1 MSTTKL
7 AAAVRTAL
15 IAGGAM
21 AMTGMPAA
29 HAQQGAPA
37 TTDTSGQIEEI
48 IVTAER
54 RESSLQDTPI
64 AISALS
70 ADLLTDRGVTDFSGV
85 AKSSP
90 SMSFTPYPSSNNTL
104 ILYMRG
110 QGASDAAQITL
121 DSAVGLYQD
130 GFYLSRGQ
138 AVTFD
143 LADIER
149 VEVLRG
155 PQGTLYGRN
164 TTGGAVNMISK
175 KPTGELHFKQE
186 LGFGSENRLR
196 SLSVLDLPK
205 VGGLSSKISFL
216 KRDQDGYVK
225 NMGAG
230 RDFGEEGQTAG
241 RVALRWDNG
250 SPLTADFFYELGEMT
265 GTPGYYVNDVWSGD
279 NPNLLPFVPPIPGYT
294 SDGKPEDETWRPID
308 LKESKA
314 DFQSM
319 GLTLTWDV
327 NDALTLK
334 SLTGYR
340 DVKSIF
346 YQDYADSFLA
356 GFRTFDDVRFHQFSQ
371 ELQALGSLFDDRLD
385 YLIGLYYFKEG
396 ASHFENV
403 QITTDIGGVPS
414 NFLLDKDRDVHADA
428 ESKAIFAQLT
438 WTPAILDDRLDLT
451 IGGRY
456 TKDTR
461 DASRTLQNSLL
472 NPATPSVPATQFC
485 DFVTVFQPC
494 IIGLEP
500 TGDPSQ
506 ITSNS
511 VESSKFNPAFTANY
525 RWTDDVSTYLRIAT
539 GYKAGGSAES
549 GDVGQFGGTF
559 DPEDVTLYELGLKSY
574 LFDRRVRLNLAVF
587 DSEYE
592 DMQLFFNT
600 NPQDLSVLV
609 ATNAG
614 KASVKGVELETLW
627 QPTDTLR
634 FTFDYTYLDASYD
647 EVAAPANTIFDPA
660 VNPDSPYQVGDN
672 VKDVFA
678 MPYAPENSYNV
689 GADWTFAEFNTSK
702 LALILNYRWEDKTF
716 LSAPAGPAIPGR
728 DFYARDSYGLLDARV
743 SWNIDF
749 ANDSHGRM
757 DVYMNN
763 VLDDE
768 WESHLIAFGNAIPV
782 AGQPA
787 GYSNNAIIW
796 AERPIYGVNFIYEF

>member
-1 MSTTKL
+1 MSTKL
-7 AAAVRTAL
+7 TTAMRSAW
-15 IAGGAM
+15 IAGGTM
-21 AMTGMPAA
+21 AVF
-29 HAQQGAPA
+29 GAPLA
-37 TTDTSGQIEEI
+37 LAQTAGTPSSSGEIEEI

-54 RESSLQDTPI
+54 RETSLQDTPI
-64 AISALS
+64 AISAMS
-70 ADLLTDRGVTDFSGV
+70 ADLLADRGVTDFAGV

-130 GFYLSRGQ
+130 GFYISRGQ

-143 LADIER
+143 LSDIER

-175 KPTGELHFKQE
+175 KPTGELGFKQE

-216 KRDQDGYVK
+216 KREQDGFVE
-225 NMGAG
+225 NSGG
-230 RDFGEEGQTAG
+230 QHDFSEEGQTAG
-241 RVALRWDNG
+241 RVALRWDND
-250 SPLTADFFYELGEMT
+250 SPFTADFFYEIGEMT
-265 GTPGYYVNDVWSGD
+265 GTPGYYTNDA
-279 NPNLLPFVPPIPGYT
+279 LLAYVPGYQ
-294 SDGKPEDETWRPID
+294 SDGRPEDETYRSID
-308 LKESKA
+308 LDESDA

-319 GLTLTWDV
+319 GLTLTWEIS
-327 NDALTLK
+327 DALTLK

-346 YQDYADSFLA
+346 YQDYADSFQVS
-356 GFRTFDDVRFHQFSQ
+356 FRTFDDVRFHQFSQ
-371 ELQALGSLFDDRLD
+371 ELQALGTLFDDRVD
-385 YLIGLYYFKEG
+385 YLLGLYYFDES

-403 QITTDIGGVPS
+403 LIRDIPS
-414 NFLLDKDRDVHADA
+414 FDFDPLLRLDKDRDVHADA
-428 ESKAIFAQLT
+428 ESQAIFAQVT
-438 WTPAILDDRLDLT
+438 WTPPILDDRLDLT

-456 TKDTR
+456 TKDER
-461 DASRTLQNSLL
+461 NASRTLQNRFRIF
-472 NPATPSVPATQFC
+472 VPEFAPPDYAPGAPLC
-485 DFVTVFQPC
+485 DFVTVFPPNC
-494 IIGLEP
+494 DLVIGQEP
-500 TGDPSQ
+500 SGDPNQ

-525 RWTDDVSTYLRIAT
+525 QWTDDVSTYLRVAT

-549 GDVGQFGGTF
+549 VDVGQFGNTF
-559 DPEDVTLYELGLKSY
+559 DPEDVTMYELGLKSY
-574 LFDRRVRLNLAVF
+574 LFDRTVRLNVALF
-587 DSEYE
+587 DSQYE

-600 NPQDLSVLV
+600 NPADLSVLV

-614 KASVKGVELETLW
+614 EASVSGIEIETLW
-627 QPTDTLR
+627 QPIEQLR
-634 FTFDYTYLDASYD
+634 FTFDYTYLDASFD
-647 EVAAPANTIFDPA
+647 EVSAPANTIFDPA

-672 VKDVFA
+672 VADVFV
-678 MPYAPENSYNV
+678 MPYAPENSFN
-689 GADWTFAEFNTSK
+689 AAIDWTFAEFGTSA
-702 LALILNYRWEDKTF
+702 LNLILNYRWEDRTY
-716 LSAPAGPAIPGR
+716 LSSPAGPAIPGR
-728 DFYARDSYGLLDARV
+728 DLYSRDSFGLLDARV
-743 SWNIDF
+743 SWRMDF
-749 ANDSHGRM
+749 ANEANGRV

-768 WESHLIAFGNAIPV
+768 WEAHAIAFGNPIPV

-787 GYSNNAIIW
+787 GYTNRAVIW
-796 AERPIYGVNFIYEF
+796 SERPIYGVNFVYEF

>member
-1 MSTTKL
+1 
-7 AAAVRTAL
+7 
-15 IAGGAM
+15 M
-21 AMTGMPAA
+21 AMSGMPAA
-29 HAQQGAPA
+29 HAQQQQQSGAA
-37 TTDTSGQIEEI
+37 AESSGKIEEI

-64 AISALS
+64 AISAMS
-70 ADLLTDRGVTDFSGV
+70 SDLLTDRGVTDFAGV

-175 KPTGELHFKQE
+175 KPTGELGFKQE

-205 VGGLSSKISFL
+205 IGGLSTKLSFL
-216 KRDQDGYVK
+216 KRQQDGYVE
-225 NMGAG
+225 NHGG
-230 RDFGEEGQTAG
+230 GHDFAEEGQTAG
-241 RVALRWDNG
+241 RIALRWDNG
-250 SPLTADFFYELGEMT
+250 SPFTADYFYEIGEMT
-265 GTPGYYVNDVWSGD
+265 GTPGYYTNDVLSGA
-279 NPNLLPFVPPIPGYT
+279 NKNIPFQIPGYK
-294 SDGKPEDETWRPID
+294 SDGKPEDEAYRPID
-308 LKESKA
+308 LNESKA

-319 GLTLTWDV
+319 GLTLTLDV

-346 YQDYADSFLA
+346 YQDYADSFLVS
-356 GFRTFDDVRFHQFSQ
+356 FRTFDDVRFHQFSQ
-371 ELQALGSLFDDRLD
+371 ELQALGTIFDDRVD
-385 YLIGLYYFKEG
+385 YLVGLYYFKEG

-403 QITTDIGGVPS
+403 EIRDVPS
-414 NFLLDKDRDVHADA
+414 VDFDGLLLLDKDRDVHADA
-428 ESKAIFAQLT
+428 ESKAIFAQVT
-438 WTPAILDDRLDLT
+438 WTPPIFDDRLDLT
-451 IGGRY
+451 FGGRY
-456 TKDTR
+456 TEDTR
-461 DASRTLQNSLL
+461 DASRTLQNRFRLFDPT
-472 NPATPSVPATQFC
+472 NINYGPAPFC
-485 DFVTVFQPC
+485 DFVTVFANCDLVVGQ
-494 IIGLEP
+494 EP
-500 TGDPSQ
+500 SGDPNQ

-511 VESSKFNPAFTANY
+511 VDSSKFNPAFTANF
-525 RWTDDVSTYLRIAT
+525 RWTDDISTYLRVAT

-549 GDVGQFGGTF
+549 VDVGQFGGTF

-574 LFDRRVRLNLAVF
+574 LFDRRVRLNLAAF
-587 DSEYE
+587 DSEYK

-600 NPQDLSVLV
+600 NPGDLSVLV

-627 QPTDTLR
+627 QPTDALR
-634 FTFDYTYLDASYD
+634 LTFDYTYLDASYD
-647 EVAAPANTIFDPA
+647 EVKAPANTIFDPA

-672 VKDVFA
+672 IKDVFS
-678 MPYAPENSYNV
+678 MPYAPENSFNAGV
-689 GADWTFAEFNTSK
+689 DWTFADFDTSK

-716 LSAPAGPAIPGR
+716 LSAPSGPAIPGN
-728 DFYARDSYGLLDARV
+728 DYYARDSFGLLDARV

-749 ANDSHGRM
+749 KNDSHGRM

-768 WESHLIAFGNAIPV
+768 WESHLIAFGNPIPV
-782 AGQPA
+782 LDPNTGQHLPA
-787 GYSNNAIIW
+787 GYNRNAIIW
-796 AERPIYGVNFIYEF
+796 AERPVYGVNFIYEF

>member
-1 MSTTKL
+1 
-7 AAAVRTAL
+7 VRSAL
-15 IAGGAM
+15 FAGGAM
-21 AMTGMPAA
+21 ALSGMPAA
-29 HAQQGAPA
+29 HAQQEPAAP
-37 TTDTSGQIEEI
+37 TGQIEEI

-54 RESSLQDTPI
+54 RESSLQETPI

-70 ADLLTDRGVTDFSGV
+70 ADVLTDRGVTDFSGV

-90 SMSFTPYPSSNNTL
+90 SIAFTPYPSSNNTL

-143 LADIER
+143 LADVER

-164 TTGGAVNMISK
+164 TTGGAVNIISK

-205 VGGLSSKISFL
+205 VGGLSSKLSFL
-216 KRDQDGYVK
+216 KRDQDGYVT
-225 NMGAG
+225 NAGAG

-250 SPLTADFFYELGEMT
+250 SPFTADFFYELGEMT
-265 GTPGYYVNDVWSGD
+265 GTPGYYVNDVLSGD
-279 NPNLLPFVPPIPGYT
+279 NPNIPFVIPGYT
-294 SDGKPEDETWRPID
+294 SDGQPEDESWRPID
-308 LKESKA
+308 LNESKA

-371 ELQALGSLFDDRLD
+371 ELQAIGSIFDDRLD

-403 QITTDIGGVPS
+403 QITDVGGVPAT
-414 NFLLDKDRDVHADA
+414 FFVYKDRDVHADA
-428 ESKAIFAQLT
+428 ESKAVFAQLT

-461 DASRTLQNSLL
+461 DASRTLANSLR
-472 NPATPSVPATQFC
+472 NPADPNTPATQFC
-485 DFVTVFQPC
+485 NFAGPAFVFPPC
-494 IIGLEP
+494 FTGLEP
-500 TGDPSQ
+500 SGDPSQ

-511 VESSKFNPAFTANY
+511 VESSKFNPAFTANF
-525 RWTDDVSTYLRIAT
+525 RWTEDVSTYLRIAT

-549 GDVGQFGGTF
+549 VDVGQFGGTF

-574 LFDRRVRLNLAVF
+574 LFDRRVRLNIAVF

-600 NPQDLSVLV
+600 NPADLSVLV

-614 KASVKGVELETLW
+614 KASVAGVELETLW
-627 QPTDTLR
+627 QPTDSLR

-678 MPYAPENSYNV
+678 MPYAPENSFNASV
-689 GADWTFAEFNTSK
+689 DWTFAEFNTSN
-702 LALILNYRWEDKTF
+702 LGLILSYRWEDKTF

-728 DFYARDSYGLLDARV
+728 DFYARDSFGLLDARI

-763 VLDDE
+763 VFDQE
-768 WESHLIAFGNAIPV
+768 WESHLIGFGNAIPV
-782 AGQPA
+782 NGQPA
-787 GYSNNAIIW
+787 GYSHNAIIW
-796 AERPIYGVNFIYEF
+796 AERPIYGVNFLYEF